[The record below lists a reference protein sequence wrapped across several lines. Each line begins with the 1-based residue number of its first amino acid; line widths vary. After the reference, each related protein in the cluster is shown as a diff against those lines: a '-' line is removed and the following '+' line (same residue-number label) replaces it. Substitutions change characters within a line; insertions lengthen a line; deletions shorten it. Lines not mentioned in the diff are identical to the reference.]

1 MLLGVII
8 LENKLENNKYEQYF
22 AEDLAAIEEELPKS
36 KEYSKIIDDEI
47 SKLTA
52 VQSIGSNKGSQR
64 YLIEHITNAVSL
76 QTQRQSLRKDKVAL
90 KKAILDY
97 TNKDTKFEGETAD
110 MTELVKEFIDLAKN
124 KKKEDSI
131 SIPSIDIDSEIDAM
145 LDGQ

>member
-1 MLLGVII
+1 MLLGVNI

-22 AEDLAAIEEELPKS
+22 AEDLAAIEEELTKS

-97 TNKDTKFEGETAD
+97 TNKDTKSEGETAD

>member
-1 MLLGVII
+1 M
-8 LENKLENNKYEQYF
+8 EKKLENNRYEDYF
-22 AEDLAAIEEELPKS
+22 AEDLAAIEEELAKS

-52 VQSIGSNKGSQR
+52 VQSIGANKGSQR

-97 TNKDTKFEGETAD
+97 TNKDTKNESETGD
-110 MTELVKEFIDLAKN
+110 MTNLVKELIDLAKD
-124 KKKEDSI
+124 KKKEENSI
-131 SIPSIDIDSEIDAM
+131 TMPSIDIDSEIDAM
-145 LDGQ
+145 LGDE